1 MGSLK
6 NLKRLSSN
14 RSPNDLYY
22 RFIYKTASGQI
33 IARTMAAPVA
43 DQTALMK
50 DVLEALKVLTANQ
63 TQLAANV
70 DAINGRVNILAGIK
84 EVEHAATA
92 STSSKNEAPASA
104 MAHIDSKEDH
114 DADDA
119 GVPASP
125 TVAAA
130 EVDHA
135 TVPSTA
141 SPPNPHHT
149 PTSRIILTWVK
160 T

>member
-1 MGSLK
+1 
-6 NLKRLSSN
+6 
-14 RSPNDLYY
+14 
-22 RFIYKTASGQI
+22 
-33 IARTMAAPVA
+33 MAEPAA

-63 TQLAANV
+63 THLAANV

-92 STSSKNEAPASA
+92 SSSSQQVPPSTT
-104 MAHIDSKEDH
+104 AHIDNKEDH
-114 DADDA
+114 DA
-119 GVPASP
+119 GVPESP

-130 EVDHA
+130 EGDHA
-135 TVPSTA
+135 NMPSTV
-141 SPPNPHHT
+141 SPSSPNYA

-160 T
+160 PSPVLHPIQHSIPFKPHYIASA

>member
-1 MGSLK
+1 
-6 NLKRLSSN
+6 
-14 RSPNDLYY
+14 
-22 RFIYKTASGQI
+22 
-33 IARTMAAPVA
+33 MAEPAA

-84 EVEHAATA
+84 EVEHAATG
-92 STSSKNEAPASA
+92 SSSSQQVPPGTT
-104 MAHIDSKEDH
+104 AHIDNKEDH
-114 DADDA
+114 DA
-119 GVPASP
+119 GVPESP

-130 EVDHA
+130 EVDNSNM
-135 TVPSTA
+135 PSTA
-141 SPPNPHHT
+141 SPSSPHHA

-160 T
+160 PSPVLHPIQHSISFKPPYISSA

>member
-1 MGSLK
+1 
-6 NLKRLSSN
+6 
-14 RSPNDLYY
+14 
-22 RFIYKTASGQI
+22 
-33 IARTMAAPVA
+33 MAAPAA
-43 DQTALMK
+43 DQTTLMK

-92 STSSKNEAPASA
+92 SSSRQEGSSSA
-104 MAHIDSKEDH
+104 AAHIDNKEDH
-114 DADDA
+114 DV
-119 GVPASP
+119 GVPESP

-130 EVDHA
+130 AEVDLSNM
-135 TVPSTA
+135 PSTA
-141 SPPNPHHT
+141 SPSNPQHT

-160 T
+160 PSPVLHPIQASISSRTSYTSA

>member
-1 MGSLK
+1 
-6 NLKRLSSN
+6 
-14 RSPNDLYY
+14 
-22 RFIYKTASGQI
+22 
-33 IARTMAAPVA
+33 MAAPVA

-92 STSSKNEAPASA
+92 STSSKNEPSASTT
-104 MAHIDSKEDH
+104 AHIDSKDDH
-114 DADDA
+114 DA
-119 GVPASP
+119 GVPESP

-135 TVPSTA
+135 TMPSTA
-141 SPPNPHHT
+141 SPSNTHHT

-160 T
+160 TQPYPSLHPDTVPLKPPYTCA

>member
-1 MGSLK
+1 
-6 NLKRLSSN
+6 
-14 RSPNDLYY
+14 
-22 RFIYKTASGQI
+22 
-33 IARTMAAPVA
+33 MAAPAA

-84 EVEHAATA
+84 EVEHTAA
-92 STSSKNEAPASA
+92 ASA
-104 MAHIDSKEDH
+104 TRQKGPPITTALIDAKEDH
-114 DADDA
+114 DV
-119 GVPASP
+119 GVPESP

-130 EVDHA
+130 EVDHSNM
-135 TVPSTA
+135 PSTA
-141 SPPNPHHT
+141 SPSNALQT

-160 T
+160 PSPVLHPMQGPIPFKPPYIISV

>member
-1 MGSLK
+1 
-6 NLKRLSSN
+6 
-14 RSPNDLYY
+14 
-22 RFIYKTASGQI
+22 
-33 IARTMAAPVA
+33 MAAPAA

-92 STSSKNEAPASA
+92 SSSRQEGSPGTT
-104 MAHIDSKEDH
+104 AHIDNKEDH
-114 DADDA
+114 DV
-119 GVPASP
+119 GVPESP

-130 EVDHA
+130 EVDQSNM
-135 TVPSTA
+135 PSTA
-141 SPPNPHHT
+141 SPSNLQQT

-160 T
+160 PSPALHPIQASTSSRASYTGA

>member
-1 MGSLK
+1 
-6 NLKRLSSN
+6 
-14 RSPNDLYY
+14 
-22 RFIYKTASGQI
+22 
-33 IARTMAAPVA
+33 MAEPAA

-92 STSSKNEAPASA
+92 SSSSQQVPPSTT
-104 MAHIDSKEDH
+104 AHIDNKEDR
-114 DADDA
+114 DA
-119 GVPASP
+119 GVPESP

-130 EVDHA
+130 EGDHA
-135 TVPSTA
+135 NMPTTALPS
-141 SPPNPHHT
+141 SPNYA

-160 T
+160 SSPVLHPIQHSTPFKPHYIASA

>member
-1 MGSLK
+1 
-6 NLKRLSSN
+6 
-14 RSPNDLYY
+14 
-22 RFIYKTASGQI
+22 
-33 IARTMAAPVA
+33 MAAPAA

-92 STSSKNEAPASA
+92 SNSRQDVPSSVA
-104 MAHIDSKEDH
+104 AHIDNKEDH
-114 DADDA
+114 DV
-119 GVPASP
+119 GVPESP

-130 EVDHA
+130 EVDLA
-135 TVPSTA
+135 NMPSTA
-141 SPPNPHHT
+141 SPSILHHT

-160 T
+160 PSPTLHPIHTSILFKPPYISA